1 MIFSGKEDDTK
12 NILGLLENIRIKF
25 VEILLTRVFKEE
37 FNSHQWFSTELKK
50 KKIRVVVLS
59 YCLKFCPGKV
69 G

>member
-1 MIFSGKEDDTK
+1 MIFSGGEDDTK

-25 VEILLTRVFKEE
+25 VEILLIRVFKEE
-37 FNSHQWFSTELKK
+37 FNSFQWFSTELKK
-50 KKIRVVVLS
+50 LRVVVLS

>member
-1 MIFSGKEDDTK
+1 MIFSGGEDDTK

-25 VEILLTRVFKEE
+25 VEILLIRVFKEE
-37 FNSHQWFSTELKK
+37 FNSFQWFSTEL
-50 KKIRVVVLS
+50 KIRVVVLS